1 MSIEELKAKLAELKA
16 KLAEAEEGEEDPIE
30 AEIATVEADL
40 AKAEAANDDTGDE
53 DDSMD
58 AKVEKLAEAKL
69 AKMKANMDKMAEKLA
84 KAEKDNAD
92 SVTAQKAEKMKR
104 LEDEGKLTELAEMRA
119 TEAEA
124 KVKVVQDENTQL
136 KRDGVVNT
144 ALNSLEFKND
154 RSREMVRKDVIDQL
168 AIDEDGNWT
177 HKSGKSITEF
187 VQEYSK
193 DTDNEFLFRAK
204 TNSGG
209 GKTTNNGTSD
219 TNETKKISEM
229 TSEEILKLAAKGK
242 LGSYNV

>member
-16 KLAEAEEGEEDPIE
+16 KLAEAEEGGEAPIE

-40 AKAEAANDDTGDE
+40 AKAEAAEDDDE
-53 DDSMD
+53 DDSLE
-58 AKVEKLAEAKL
+58 AQVEKLSNAKL

-92 SVTAQKAEKMKR
+92 AVTAQKAEKMKR

-124 KVKVVQDENTQL
+124 KVKVMQDENTQL

-144 ALNSLEFKND
+144 ALNSLDFKND

-177 HKSGKSITEF
+177 HKSGKSITDF

-209 GKTTNNGTSD
+209 GKSTNNGTSD
-219 TNETKKISEM
+219 TDDKKSIAEM
-229 TSEEILKLAAKGK
+229 TTTEILKLASSGK
-242 LGSYNV
+242 LGAYNL

>member
-16 KLAEAEEGEEDPIE
+16 KLAEAEEGEESPIE
-30 AEIATVEADL
+30 AEIATVEADI
-40 AKAEAANDDTGDE
+40 AKEESTDDDDE
-53 DDSMD
+53 DNIDS
-58 AKVEKLAEAKL
+58 KVEKLADAKL

-124 KVKVVQDENTQL
+124 KVKVMQDENTQL
-136 KRDGVVNT
+136 KRDGVVSN

-177 HKSGKSITEF
+177 HKDGKSISAF
-187 VQEYSK
+187 IQEYSK
-193 DTDNEFLFRAK
+193 DPDNEFLFRAK
-204 TNSGG
+204 TNTGG

-219 TNETKKISEM
+219 TDVKKSITDMS
-229 TSEEILKLAAKGK
+229 SAEILKLAASGK
-242 LGSYNV
+242 LGAYNL